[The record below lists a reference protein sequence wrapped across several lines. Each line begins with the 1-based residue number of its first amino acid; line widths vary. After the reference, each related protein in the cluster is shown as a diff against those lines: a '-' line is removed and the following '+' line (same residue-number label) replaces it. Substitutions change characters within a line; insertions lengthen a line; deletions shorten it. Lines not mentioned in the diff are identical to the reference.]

1 MLPLFLCFSFQKI
14 SQLCVFPKKSA
25 KNAHPFSPTICMNAK
40 IVVPLQAKTYAMFEK
55 QSIKKGG
62 KDADNTNTNDRTT
75 SSDLQFT

>member
-1 MLPLFLCFSFQKI
+1 
-14 SQLCVFPKKSA
+14 
-25 KNAHPFSPTICMNAK
+25 
-40 IVVPLQAKTYAMFEK
+40 MFEK